1 MMLTTMLIGALIIG
15 ILIVMVPIVLSF
27 ISQHRKTDTLC
38 QPKASVTPKAYP
50 TVKNQTDWYPDP
62 DKSLS
67 EIGEELGKWIA
78 GESNP
83 RLDKAF
89 REGKL
94 GGSRYRPMT
103 PIQEREL
110 EKIRATLRQEPP
122 DYNLYTIDDALNER
136 YAHFGP
142 PSFDDDID
150 DLYNHS
156 VFEEIYKVF
165 ARAQLLEKQKEPLRA
180 LNYYLMILLNVVPLG
195 DAYYLRPAILLE
207 RYKHFNAALAVCKL
221 RKVYLREGES
231 GYEQKK
237 AEWDKR
243 EARLKN
249 RMNASSK

>member
-1 MMLTTMLIGALIIG
+1 MLTTMLIGALIIG
-15 ILIVMVPIVLSF
+15 ILIVIVPIVLNF

-38 QPKASVTPKAYP
+38 QPKASVAPKAYP
-50 TVKNQTDWYPDP
+50 TAKNQPDWYPD
-62 DKSLS
+62 
-67 EIGEELGKWIA
+67 
-78 GESNP
+78 
-83 RLDKAF
+83 
-89 REGKL
+89 
-94 GGSRYRPMT
+94 RYRPMT

-110 EKIRATLRQEPP
+110 EKIRASLRQEPP

-237 AEWDKR
+237 VEWDKR